1 MTRRMTKEEFP
12 LTNRYVVRSKDIKEL
27 INGSEFIHTYPI
39 IMEEFTFPTGEILE
53 IPSVLN
59 KFVINKYRLK
69 PYNTI
74 KNINTTIAQFM
85 NFVRMEVANNEDE
98 GFDILKEKGISAL
111 NFYHLATFLNYGAL
125 CGDSYNTFMQ
135 KKDRLFEFYKRLKA
149 HSVINVKWKTTTV
162 YDEAK
167 NKVVVYENP
176 YNTTEFQLS
185 IPSKFKNK
193 VEKEKDLS
201 DDEIELLLR
210 LCKRYYPEIHFGV
223 ALCIYGGIRQGELV
237 NLRFLDV
244 RLYDD
249 KNIMSVNIK
258 DRQSILFKNRNIS
271 ASGVKRKRRQVVFN
285 DDGLLYEYY
294 ENHKKLRTS
303 IIEKKGIKSP
313 ALLLDRNGN
322 AMTGLTYLQKFY
334 KLKQIFLQHIELK
347 DYTRYIELVE
357 SKWGGHICRGI
368 FTNLCLR
375 RGYAK
380 SLDELMHLRGDTS
393 EDSSKPY
400 WNSRSIVRATQRTID
415 ILTSCEKYKDQLSLE
430 GVDFNE

>member
-1 MTRRMTKEEFP
+1 MTRRMTKEEYP
-12 LTNRYVVRSKDIKEL
+12 LINRYIVKSKDITEL
-27 INGSEFIHTYPI
+27 INDIEYTHTYPV
-39 IMEEFTFPTGEILE
+39 IMEEFTFPTGEILD

-59 KFVINKYRLK
+59 RFIINKYRLK
-69 PYNTI
+69 SYNTI
-74 KNINTTIAQFM
+74 RNINITIAQFM
-85 NFVRMEVANNEDE
+85 NFVRIQVASGEDE
-98 GFDILKEKGISAL
+98 GFDILKKKGLCAL
-111 NFYHLATFLNYGAL
+111 DFYQLATFLNYGAL

-135 KKDRLFEFYKRLKA
+135 KKNRLFEFYKRLKS

-162 YDEAK
+162 YNEE
-167 NKVVVYENP
+167 NKRVVVYEYP
-176 YNTTEFQLS
+176 YNRTEFQLS
-185 IPSKFKNK
+185 VPSKFKNQ

-201 DDEIELLLR
+201 DYEIELLLK

-223 ALCIYGGIRQGELV
+223 ALCIYGGLRQGELV
-237 NLRFLDV
+237 NLRFSDV

-249 KNIMSVNIK
+249 ENIMMVNIK
-258 DRQSILFKNRNIS
+258 DRQALLFKDRDIA

-303 IIEKKGIKSP
+303 IIEKRGIKTP

-334 KLKQIFLQHIELK
+334 KLKQRFLEHIELE
-347 DYTRYIELVE
+347 DYNRYIELVE

-380 SLDELMHLRGDTS
+380 SLDELMHVRGDTS
-393 EDSSKPY
+393 KTSSKPY
-400 WNSRSIVRATQRTID
+400 WNSRSIVRTTQRVTD
-415 ILTSCEKYKDQLSLE
+415 ILTSCDKYKDDLDFK
-430 GVDFNE
+430 GVDIYE